1 MQDVAT
7 RAGVSRTTVSFVMND
22 TQLAAAIP
30 EETRARVWEAVRALA
45 YRPNQ
50 VARNLRTQRTN
61 VIGFL
66 TDEVAS
72 TPFAGH
78 LIAGAQAAAWAA
90 GHILMIINTE
100 RNEALTA
107 TAVEMLLD
115 QRVDGMIYATMYH
128 RKVTLPAAIRAV
140 PTVLLDC
147 YVADRSLPSV
157 VPDEL
162 RGGREATEVLLAKGH
177 RRVAFIN
184 VNKPSNLPAA
194 ALRLAGYQQALAAS
208 GIAFD
213 GALVRDGD
221 GDPPSGYRHTLDLMQ
236 QPDPPTAIFC
246 GTDRIAMGAYDAL
259 RELGQAIPGDVAVMG
274 FDDQDLIA
282 TYVRPA
288 LSTMALPH
296 RAMGEWAVRSLIEQ
310 GDRSDG
316 MEPVQQLLPCPFIA
330 RSSV

>member
-22 TQLAAAIP
+22 TELAAAIP
-30 EETRARVWEAVRALA
+30 EDTRARVWEAVRALD

-90 GHILMIINTE
+90 GRILMIVNTE
-100 RNEALTA
+100 RNEALTE

-115 QRVDGMIYATMYH
+115 RQVDGMIYATMYH
-128 RKVTLPAAIRAV
+128 REVSLPAAIRAV

-162 RGGREATEVLLAKGH
+162 RGGRDATEVLLARRH

-184 VNKPSNLPAA
+184 VNKPPVLPAA
-194 ALRLAGYQQALAAS
+194 ALRLVGYQQALAAY

-221 GDPPSGYRHTLDLMQ
+221 GDPPSGYQHTLDLMQ

-246 GTDRIAMGAYDAL
+246 GNDRIAMGAYDAL
-259 RELGQAIPGDVAVMG
+259 RERGHAIPGDVAVMG

-282 TYVRPA
+282 TYLRPA

-296 RAMGEWAVRSLIEQ
+296 RAMGEWAVRYLIEH
-310 GDRSDG
+310 GDRTDG
-316 MEPVQQLLPCPFIA
+316 LEPVQQLLHCPFVA
-330 RSSV
+330 RSSI

>member
-7 RAGVSRTTVSFVMND
+7 RAGVSRTTVSFVIND
-22 TQLAAAIP
+22 TELATAIP
-30 EETRARVWEAVRALA
+30 EETRARVWEAVRALE

-90 GHILMIINTE
+90 GRILMIINTE

-115 QRVDGMIYATMYH
+115 RQVDGMIYATMYH
-128 RKVTLPAAIRAV
+128 REVTPPTAIRAV

-147 YVADRSLPSV
+147 FVADRSLPSV

-162 RGGREATEVLLAKGH
+162 RGGREATEVLCAQGH

-184 VNKPSNLPAA
+184 LNRPALLPAA
-194 ALRLAGYQQALAAS
+194 ALRFAGYQQALAAY

-221 GDPPSGYRHTLDLMQ
+221 GGPPSGYRHTLDLMQ

-246 GTDRIAMGAYDAL
+246 GTDRMAMGAYDAL

-274 FDDQDLIA
+274 FDDQDMIA
-282 TYVRPA
+282 TYLRPA

-296 RAMGEWAVRSLIEQ
+296 RAMGEWAVRALIEH
-310 GDRSDG
+310 GARSDG
-316 MEPVQQLLPCPFIA
+316 LEPVQQLLPCPRIT